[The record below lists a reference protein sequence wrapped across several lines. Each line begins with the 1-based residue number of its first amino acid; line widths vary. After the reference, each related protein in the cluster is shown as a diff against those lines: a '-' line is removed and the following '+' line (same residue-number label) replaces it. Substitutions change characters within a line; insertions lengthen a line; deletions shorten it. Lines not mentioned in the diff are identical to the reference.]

1 MLTKT
6 LDQVAAGEIFKVN
19 NINYVKIAEV
29 RVSCCRTVNCHV
41 LEDSNQR
48 TFFPGNTVVETNG

>member
-6 LDQVAAGEIFKVN
+6 LDQVAIGETFKIN
-19 NINYVKIAEV
+19 NIEYIKTEEI
-29 RVSCCRTVNCHV
+29 RISCCRSSNCYV
-41 LEDSNQR
+41 LDDIKQQ

>member
-6 LDQVAAGEIFKVN
+6 LDQVAIGENFTVN
-19 NINYVKIAEV
+19 NIEYTKIQETK
-29 RVSCCRTVNCHV
+29 VSCCRSINCHAA
-41 LEDSNQR
+41 DNPNQK